1 MMLLCKH
8 GQGWSHTRAR
18 KYSDAMRDVWK
29 FNKTQRTNLLYPF
42 LFIRNYDSYYYILY
56 THVMFYAV
64 YAPHLHLGKHFMA
77 LFVSELLQH
86 IFYGRAPS
94 RFDARL
100 VWWCRS
106 DIKLVLI
113 FARNGAA
120 WDESLYIAARLK
132 RASSWLSTPTPF
144 SVEFS
149 HLGDENQPKSCII
162 AVQQFNPNVEHST
175 ISSLEQYHL
184 ACDRLPCSSDWTRWE
199 FHVEASHMTLPY
211 MV

>member
-1 MMLLCKH
+1 MTRIIIYYAHMLCFMLCMLLIYISANIL
-8 GQGWSHTRAR
+8 W
-18 KYSDAMRDVWK
+18 
-29 FNKTQRTNLLYPF
+29 
-42 LFIRNYDSYYYILY
+42 LFSFRNYYS
-56 THVMFYAV
+56 TF
-64 YAPHLHLGKHFMA
+64 FMA
-77 LFVSELLQH
+77 ALLLGLMLGWCGDVEAS
-86 IFYGRAPS
+86 GRQA
-94 RFDARL
+94 FCYL
-100 VWWCRS
+100 

-113 FARNGAA
+113 FARNGSE

-162 AVQQFNPNVEHST
+162 VVQQFNPNVEHST